1 MYAGVLFL
9 LLIVLSTSALAQM
22 PGGRMPD
29 RDRMLEENSLVYF
42 EPLNFIG
49 DSAGMGNLDVLYR
62 VSYDFFVFVR
72 DTAADARYPYVG
84 YGDLTVDVLDSTGIS
99 VARKI
104 IHKQIGINTQRTGMS
119 EKIFAQG
126 IISFQLRPGTY
137 KLVIEV
143 NDKESNRRY
152 FNDKRF
158 VKVKA
163 SSSSLFSVSDI
174 LLADVFDL
182 KKDSAQ
188 LLPLNFGGDVPF
200 GNNFVGYI
208 EMFSALPPDSI
219 QLRYTLKKLAIKERD
234 EKIIHQDSITALSI
248 IQHEKLLVENGENGT
263 AYHLTNSGG
272 SGKLGVQLFFR
283 GDSLDEGDY
292 SLHVVYKG
300 GNVLDSLN
308 KKFRIRW
315 FDMPQSLRNP
325 EIVQRVMEY
334 VMSDSEY
341 AAYKKLNRTEQ
352 TARFKEYWKH
362 RDPTPATAYN
372 EALAEYFRRVDYTIT
387 TFSTFNNPDGYRMDR
402 GKAYIVYG
410 PPGRTERDLTMSSG
424 PQEIWYYPSLH
435 KKITFTDPSRRGE
448 YRLNA
453 IDKY

>member
-1 MYAGVLFL
+1 
-9 LLIVLSTSALAQM
+9 
-22 PGGRMPD
+22 
-29 RDRMLEENSLVYF
+29 
-42 EPLNFIG
+42 
-49 DSAGMGNLDVLYR
+49 
-62 VSYDFFVFVR
+62 
-72 DTAADARYPYVG
+72 
-84 YGDLTVDVLDSTGIS
+84 
-99 VARKI
+99 
-104 IHKQIGINTQRTGMS
+104 
-119 EKIFAQG
+119 
-126 IISFQLRPGTY
+126 
-137 KLVIEV
+137 V

-158 VKVKA
+158 VKVKV
-163 SSSSLFSVSDI
+163 SSSSPLSVSDI

-200 GNNFVGYI
+200 GTNFVGYI
-208 EMFSALPPDSI
+208 EMFSSIPLDSI
-219 QLRYTLKKLAIKERD
+219 QLRYTLKKMSMKERD

-248 IQHEKLLVENGENGT
+248 VQHEKLVVENGDDGT
-263 AYHLTNSGG
+263 VYRLTKSGG

-292 SLHVVYKG
+292 NLHVVYKG
-300 GNVLDSLN
+300 GNVLDSLD

-341 AAYKKLNRTEQ
+341 AAYKKLNQLER
-352 TARFKEYWKH
+352 TARFKDYWKH

-372 EALAEYFRRVDYTIT
+372 ESFAEYFRRVDYTIT

-410 PPGRTERDLTMSSG
+410 PPGKTERDLTMSSS
-424 PQEIWYYPSLH
+424 PQEIWYYPALH
-435 KKITFTDPSRRGE
+435 KKITFVDPSRRGE